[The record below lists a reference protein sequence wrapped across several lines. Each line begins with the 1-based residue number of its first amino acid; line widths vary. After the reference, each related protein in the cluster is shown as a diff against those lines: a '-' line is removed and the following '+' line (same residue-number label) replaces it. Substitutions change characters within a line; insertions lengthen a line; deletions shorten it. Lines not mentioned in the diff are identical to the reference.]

1 MSTSSLAKGI
11 SVGLT
16 VGAVTY
22 AIANASSGEKRKL
35 KSRTGK
41 AIRAIGDVMEG
52 ISAMMS

>member
-1 MSTSSLAKGI
+1 MNTGSLVKGI

-22 AIANASSGEKRKL
+22 AIASASNGEKRKL

-52 ISAMMS
+52 ISSMMS